1 MAKALLA
8 IVVGWCFQVMQRLM
22 RFEHVKISRSRS
34 HVQQVVASVG
44 QVAIWLQDCCKQYNS
59 IAELEEHLSSYDHH
73 HKKRLADL
81 KKMDQERTRGERN
94 KKESKRQAKEA
105 ARLEKQCVF
114 HFMHLHVASHAC
126 NASRSI
132 SVLGWPRVSSNAS
145 EWSTLRAEL
154 LLLAA

>member
-1 MAKALLA
+1 
-8 IVVGWCFQVMQRLM
+8 
-22 RFEHVKISRSRS
+22 
-34 HVQQVVASVG
+34 VG
-44 QVAIWLQDCCKQYNS
+44 QVASWLQDCCKQYNS

-114 HFMHLHVASHAC
+114 FSKSEFSACCKAMIAMPVDPSVSQDGQKCEENQVKGRMHVQNCRCSWHEELKLSSSSTYPTTSCGASSA
-126 NASRSI
+126 
-132 SVLGWPRVSSNAS
+132 
-145 EWSTLRAEL
+145 T
-154 LLLAA
+154 AA